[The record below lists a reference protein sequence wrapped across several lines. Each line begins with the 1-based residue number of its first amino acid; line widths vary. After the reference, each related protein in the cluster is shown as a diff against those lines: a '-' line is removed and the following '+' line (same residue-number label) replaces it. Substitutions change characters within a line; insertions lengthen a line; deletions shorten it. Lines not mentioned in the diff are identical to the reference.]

1 MSFVVAPDSVT
12 ELLVVEARWE
22 RLKVVIWILLLRLF
36 TFSQRSGATGE
47 GDRIKGVAISNGGV
61 VDFRD

>member
-36 TFSQRSGATGE
+36 TFSQRSGSTGE